1 MTTVSNKSDQ
11 LTNICIKA
19 ICNDINVWA
28 NELFIYLKKYGISK
42 KKCRQIARRRAMY
55 AIECLENGK
64 IVNVFYKIEG
74 TEAAVAIYNS
84 YIRHWKTNYD
94 IFCEEVNSVI
104 YEKPPLFNGI
114 EIKKL
119 WKQQHP
125 EQFEKY
131 EKNCIFIDERLKRV
145 FEGHFT
151 Y

>member
-1 MTTVSNKSDQ
+1 M
-11 LTNICIKA
+11 
-19 ICNDINVWA
+19 
-28 NELFIYLKKYGISK
+28 
-42 KKCRQIARRRAMY
+42 AR
-55 AIECLENGK
+55 ITPCLENGK

-131 EKNCIFIDERLKRV
+131 EKNCIFIDKMLKRV